1 LELNNFHEIFS
12 GFELLRLCYIDKSD
26 ILKMYQKVDQS
37 KICFNKSSS
46 LNQIEFNYV
55 YGFLGLQATE
65 ENFLNNKEIFTA
77 FIRARVELIN
87 RVRPDLKS
95 VFREGFSLSI

>member
-1 LELNNFHEIFS
+1 MFCIWLQQSNWKFSINLRSKNSLLELNNFHEIFS

-65 ENFLNNKEIFTA
+65 ENFF
-77 FIRARVELIN
+77 
-87 RVRPDLKS
+87 
-95 VFREGFSLSI
+95 